1 MRNWDGRDDEG
12 MVGGECP
19 ADREWA
25 DVKAV
30 CASLPGHHPPPVEVN
45 FVREYWTEVFAPFVA
60 AYASGARTPN
70 PDVACNRY
78 IKVGHVQLIIKCSD
92 SFFGALSVVA
102 RAFSRSLSNCAAFH
116 DH

>member
-12 MVGGECP
+12 LAGGECP

-25 DVKAV
+25 DVRAV
-30 CASLPGHHPPPVEVN
+30 CAGLPGPYHPPPVEVN

-70 PDVACNRY
+70 PDVACNRF
-78 IKVGHVQLIIKCSD
+78 IKVAASHGW
-92 SFFGALSVVA
+92 GAEPCVVG
-102 RAFSRSLSNCAAFH
+102 RRNTVFSYLRGTTRVTTFASGR
-116 DH
+116 